1 MDRKQELG
9 SLKCELRSKLDNMI
23 NEGVS
28 DEDLGL
34 FHLLERCMAVF
45 NRTVEFSSD
54 KYIEVRMPELL
65 EEMLDRMDNECEW
78 ALTDFQHYA
87 GEHDL
92 KPNDDYFYDGMK
104 RAMEIVSETVTKA
117 VQKNE

>member
-9 SLKCELRSKLDNMI
+9 SLKCELRAKLDNMI

-28 DEDLGL
+28 GEELEL